1 MTRIEV
7 IFMEFKEISEIIK
20 ELDYKYYILDM
31 MNNNIISSM
40 YKEKLLKEINFILDT
55 LKKIAQ

>member
-1 MTRIEV
+1 
-7 IFMEFKEISEIIK
+7 MEFKEISQILK

-40 YKEKLLKEINFILDT
+40 YKERLLKEINHLLNT
-55 LKKIAQ
+55 LQKVAQ

>member
-1 MTRIEV
+1 
-7 IFMEFKEISEIIK
+7 MEFKEITQMLK

>member
-1 MTRIEV
+1 
-7 IFMEFKEISEIIK
+7 MEFKEITQMLK

-40 YKEKLLKEINFILDT
+40 YKDKLLKEINFILDT

>member
-1 MTRIEV
+1 
-7 IFMEFKEISEIIK
+7 MEFKEISEMIK

-40 YKEKLLKEINFILDT
+40 YKQKLLNEINFILDT
-55 LKKIAQ
+55 LKKIAK

>member
-1 MTRIEV
+1 
-7 IFMEFKEISEIIK
+7 MEFKEISEMIK

-40 YKEKLLKEINFILDT
+40 YKDKLLKEINFILDT

>member
-1 MTRIEV
+1 
-7 IFMEFKEISEIIK
+7 MEFKEISEMIK

-40 YKEKLLKEINFILDT
+40 YKDKLLKEINFILDT
-55 LKKIAQ
+55 LKKIAK

>member
-1 MTRIEV
+1 
-7 IFMEFKEISEIIK
+7 MEFKEISELLK

-40 YKEKLLKEINFILDT
+40 YKDKLLKEINFILDT
-55 LKKIAQ
+55 LKKIAK